1 MTGIPMKGEER
12 WDPVEGAKTLDAHL
26 PQMLRDS
33 LRHRHENAETSKIV
47 AEWDRQIAKIEKMC
61 RQRGIDPAP
70 IYAEFEY
77 GDGGSR
83 Q

>member
-1 MTGIPMKGEER
+1 MAHIPMKGDER

-47 AEWDRQIAKIEKMC
+47 AEWDRQIAEIEKMC
-61 RQRGIDPAP
+61 RQRGIDTAS
-70 IYAEFEY
+70 IFAEFEQRDPT
-77 GDGGSR
+77 G
-83 Q
+83 

>member
-1 MTGIPMKGEER
+1 MADIPMKGEER

-33 LRHRHENAETSKIV
+33 LRHRHENKETGKLDD
-47 AEWDRQIAKIEKMC
+47 EWDRQIAKIEKMC

-70 IYAEFEY
+70 IYAELGIGG
-77 GDGGSR
+77 GDF
-83 Q
+83 